1 MNFSIVTI
9 ALVPPV
15 KPVFPVADE
24 KADGSLRCLC
34 TYIYSGA
41 GDSD

>member
-1 MNFSIVTI
+1 MRFSGVTLAI
-9 ALVPPV
+9 VPPV
-15 KPVFPVADE
+15 KPISPVAAD